1 MRPGPG
7 APWRWALVWAGVLVV
22 HGCARSPDA
31 PSMDPG
37 SHDEE
42 ATAAPRWLAQ
52 GDVARGRQV
61 FESFECGRCHARA
74 DAPAVEASHDC
85 AGCHRAIHEG
95 SYAREGVTAELAHRF
110 QRNVRHLVEVPSLDH
125 LDGWLSRDWLAAYLR
140 EPHDVRPGLEES
152 MPRLAIDASQ
162 AADLATYLVP
172 SEPASAGAPRETA
185 SATRGAEIARRS
197 GCASCHAFGDRW
209 PPPEGGRASAPDL
222 LEARARLSRAA
233 AERFLLEPRSVRPAS
248 TMPALVRDPGE
259 AADVVAFLFEAPVT
273 ARASEAL
280 PQRLPLLERPVSFDE
295 VAERVL
301 RRSCWHCHADES
313 LAYGDGGPGNTGGFG
328 FAPREVDVSSY
339 EHLMAGGVD
348 ADGRRVSLFREV
360 DGEPLLLRVL
370 IARHDEERGVVDP
383 DVRGMPLGLPALSPE
398 QIQLVESWIAQ
409 GRPR

>member
-7 APWRWALVWAGVLVV
+7 APSRWALVWASMLAV
-22 HGCARSPDA
+22 HGCARAPDA
-31 PSMDPG
+31 PSTDPG
-37 SHDEE
+37 RHHEGAS
-42 ATAAPRWLAQ
+42 TAPRWHVQ
-52 GDVARGRQV
+52 GDAARGREV
-61 FESFECGRCHARA
+61 FESFECGRCHTRA
-74 DAPAVEASHDC
+74 DTTAIEASQDC
-85 AGCHRAIHEG
+85 AGCHRAIRGG
-95 SYAREGVTAELAHRF
+95 SYTREGVTPELAARF
-110 QRNVRHLVEVPSLDH
+110 QTNVRHLVEVPSLDH

-152 MPRLAIDASQ
+152 MPRLSIDASD

-185 SATRGAEIARRS
+185 SATHGAEFAARA
-197 GCASCHAFGDRW
+197 GCAGCHAFGDRW
-209 PPPEGGRASAPDL
+209 PPPESGPASAPDL

-233 AERFLLEPRSVRPAS
+233 VERYLLDPRSVRPAS
-248 TMPALVRDPGE
+248 TMPALVRDPRE
-259 AADVVAFLFEAPVT
+259 AADIVVFLFEAPVS
-273 ARASEAL
+273 ARAPAA
-280 PQRLPLLERPVSFDE
+280 PPPRLPLLDRPVSFDE

-339 EHLMAGGVD
+339 EHVMAGGID
-348 ADGRRVSLFREV
+348 ATGQRVSLFREIG
-360 DGEPLLLRVL
+360 GEPLFLRVL
-370 IARHDEERGVVDP
+370 LARRDEERGIVDP
-383 DVRGMPLGLPALSPE
+383 EMRGMPLGLPALSPE